1 MKRFL
6 GMKWNTNIVV
16 IFTFDGFVIILS
28 HVVVLERAVL
38 KYGVGHKLKY
48 QIKML
53 TKFNVQAGIGALQIE
68 DTLLS
73 LPSY

>member
-1 MKRFL
+1 MF
-6 GMKWNTNIVV
+6 
-16 IFTFDGFVIILS
+16 
-28 HVVVLERAVL
+28 VVLERAVL
-38 KYGVGHKLKY
+38 KYGVGHKSKY

-53 TKFNVQAGIGALQIE
+53 TKVNVEAGIGALQIE